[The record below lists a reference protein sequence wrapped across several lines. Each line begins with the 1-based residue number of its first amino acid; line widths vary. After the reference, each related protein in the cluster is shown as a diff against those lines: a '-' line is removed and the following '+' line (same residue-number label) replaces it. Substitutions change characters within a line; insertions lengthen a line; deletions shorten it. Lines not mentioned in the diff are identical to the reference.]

1 LHPTRMSMPR
11 ICQDAHIPC
20 QDILQH
26 LLYSGSAGPMLHAL
40 ILQCVT
46 NLGNDYPTPGVR
58 KALGRYLIPRESS
71 LALLR
76 ATFFVLLSYDSRMRA
91 TLTERR
97 LLPHLPPLCAF
108 KACRFYDQ
116 LRDDVLA
123 GWIKDETVG
132 PAELMERLKE
142 SYLVA

>member
-1 LHPTRMSMPR
+1 LHPTRMSMPM
-11 ICQDAHIPC
+11 ICKDAHTPC

-40 ILQCVT
+40 ICQSVT

-58 KALGRYLIPRESS
+58 ASLVRYMVPRESS

-76 ATFFVLLSYDSRMRA
+76 AVFFVLLNFDCRMRS
-91 TLTERR
+91 TLCERR
-97 LLPHLPPLCAF
+97 LLPHLPSLCAF

-123 GWIKDETVG
+123 GWVKDETVG